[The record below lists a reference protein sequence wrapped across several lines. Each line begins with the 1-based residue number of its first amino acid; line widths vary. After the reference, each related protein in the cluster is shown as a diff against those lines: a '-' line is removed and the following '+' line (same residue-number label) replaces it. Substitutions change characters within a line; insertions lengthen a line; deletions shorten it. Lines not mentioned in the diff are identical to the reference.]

1 MINSRHRPIETSA
14 VATSGLSGLGDL
26 SSGDFLVGLRLCWT
40 TLNGLSRLLV
50 GVYVER
56 DEKKQV
62 RRQDE
67 VSVGGGALSPV
78 TGAHVWKVILE
89 EAVGV
94 VGVGGEIHEN
104 QIDQELDDLDSGD
117 PLFPPNVDSH
127 RRKIVVEVHQD
138 VDKQVQSD
146 DNPLNGGVAD
156 DLSVA

>member
-62 RRQDE
+62 P
-67 VSVGGGALSPV
+67 VSYTHLTLP
-78 TGAHVWKVILE
+78 TILL
-89 EAVGV
+89 V
-94 VGVGGEIHEN
+94 
-104 QIDQELDDLDSGD
+104 
-117 PLFPPNVDSH
+117 
-127 RRKIVVEVHQD
+127 
-138 VDKQVQSD
+138 
-146 DNPLNGGVAD
+146 
-156 DLSVA
+156 